1 MESRLYSI
9 TNITNRGG
17 YMSIVG
23 AKVIRKEDPN
33 LLTGRGQFV
42 DDIKLT
48 GTTHMAFVRSTEAH
62 ALIKGI
68 DVSAA
73 LECEGVIGAWTATD
87 LELPPLPGVPG
98 LERPALANDKVRFVG
113 EAVAVIVAESKYAA
127 ADGTELVIVN
137 YEPLGAVTS
146 IEEATAEDAPLLYEE
161 LGSNTVAE
169 VPSEDDLQ
177 AIFDAAPHT
186 ETIKLINNR
195 CTAAPIETNACLADY
210 GPAGLTVWA
219 SFQAPHHLR
228 NRISAWLD
236 IPQDQCRVITPDVGG
251 GFGQKINFT
260 PEFFVAPVLSK
271 ILNRPVKYSQT
282 RSEAMTSMYH
292 GRAQEQEV
300 SVAFDNDGKIQAL
313 KVFASQDMGG
323 YADGTGMGMPVLTTA
338 MSAGCYVIP
347 NVSIAWR
354 NVLTNT
360 TPIAA
365 YRGAGRPEATYL
377 IERAMDHISYKLDM
391 DPTEVRRRNYIP
403 EDSFP
408 YPTHSELAVYDSG
421 NFEGALDELLNIM
434 DYQSLREEQATNR
447 ENPEKPLLG
456 IGFSSWLEIAG
467 FGPPGSLEGFGHLGS
482 WESVQIRIQPDGS
495 AIIYTGA
502 SPHGQGTVTTFAQ
515 IASEYLGIDY
525 EKISVRHGDTATIP
539 QGIGTMG
546 SRQVAVG
553 GEGVKNASLKI
564 VENAKSIAAH
574 KLEANPEDIEVVDGS
589 LYVKGTP
596 SKSLTWAEVA
606 TFSFQRLELPEDM
619 DPGSLDT
626 TILQEVPN
634 FSFPSGAY
642 ACVIEIDRQTGD
654 ARIRDMYLVDDCG
667 TVINPLL
674 AEGQVHGG
682 VAQGIAQALYEEFS
696 YDENGQPTTATF
708 IDYLMPGAPD
718 LPSYK
723 SGRINTPNPNNSLGA
738 KGIGESGS
746 VGTPPAVMNAVVDA
760 VRHLG
765 VTHIDMPATPQ
776 KIWEILQGGS
786 K

>member
-1 MESRLYSI
+1 
-9 TNITNRGG
+9 
-17 YMSIVG
+17 MSIVG

-42 DDIKLT
+42 DDIQLT

-73 LECEGVIGAWTATD
+73 LECEGVIGAWTAAD

-98 LERPALANDKVRFVG
+98 LERPALAIDKVRFVG
-113 EAVAVIVAESKYAA
+113 EAVAVVVAENKYAA
-127 ADGTELVIVN
+127 ADGTELVIVD
-137 YEPLGAVTS
+137 YEPLGAVTN
-146 IEEATAEDAPLLYEE
+146 IEEATAENAPLLYDE

-169 VPSEDDLQ
+169 VPTEDDHQ

-377 IERAMDHISYKLDM
+377 IERAIDHIAYKLDM

-403 EDSFP
+403 KDSFP

-434 DYQSLREEQATNR
+434 DYQSLREEQAANR
-447 ENPEKPLLG
+447 EDPEKPLLG

-574 KLEANPEDIEVVDGS
+574 KLEANPEDIEVADGS
-589 LYVKGTP
+589 LFVKGTP
-596 SKSLTWAEVA
+596 SKNLTWAEVA

-718 LPSYK
+718 LPSYI

-776 KIWEILQGGS
+776 KLWEILQGGS

>member
-1 MESRLYSI
+1 
-9 TNITNRGG
+9 
-17 YMSIVG
+17 MSIVG

-42 DDIKLT
+42 DDIQLT

-73 LECEGVIGAWTATD
+73 LECEGVIGAWTAAD

-98 LERPALANDKVRFVG
+98 LERPALAIDKVRFVG
-113 EAVAVIVAESKYAA
+113 EAVAVVVAENKYAA
-127 ADGTELVIVN
+127 ADGTELVIVD

-146 IEEATAEDAPLLYEE
+146 IEEATAENAALLYEE
-161 LGSNTVAE
+161 LGTNTVAE
-169 VPSEDDLQ
+169 VPTEDDHQ

-228 NRISAWLD
+228 NRISAWFG

-260 PEFFVAPVLSK
+260 PEFFIAPVLSK

-377 IERAMDHISYKLDM
+377 IERTMDHIAYKLDM

-403 EDSFP
+403 KDSFP

-434 DYQSLREEQATNR
+434 DYQSLREEQAANR
-447 ENPEKPLLG
+447 EDPEKPLLG

-564 VENAKSIAAH
+564 VDNAKSIAAH
-574 KLEANPEDIEVVDGS
+574 KLEANPEDIEVADGN
-589 LYVKGTP
+589 LFVKGTP
-596 SKSLTWAEVA
+596 SKNLTWAEVA

-776 KIWEILQGGS
+776 KLWEILQGGS

>member
-1 MESRLYSI
+1 
-9 TNITNRGG
+9 
-17 YMSIVG
+17 MSIVG

-42 DDIKLT
+42 DDIQLT

-62 ALIKGI
+62 ALIKSI

-73 LECEGVIGAWTATD
+73 LECEGVIGAWTAAD

-98 LERPALANDKVRFVG
+98 LERPALAIDKVRFVG
-113 EAVAVIVAESKYAA
+113 EAVAVVVAETKYAA
-127 ADGTELVIVN
+127 ADGTELVIVD

-146 IEEATAEDAPLLYEE
+146 IEEATAENAPLLYEE

-169 VPSEDDLQ
+169 VPTEDDHQ

-186 ETIKLINNR
+186 ETIKLVNNR
-195 CTAAPIETNACLADY
+195 CTAAPIETNACLADH

-260 PEFFVAPVLSK
+260 PEFFIAPVISK

-377 IERAMDHISYKLDM
+377 IERAMDHIAYKLDM

-403 EDSFP
+403 KDSFP

-434 DYQSLREEQATNR
+434 DYESLREEQATNR

-574 KLEANPEDIEVVDGS
+574 KLEANPEDIEVADGS
-589 LYVKGTP
+589 LFVKGTP
-596 SKSLTWAEVA
+596 SKNLTWAEVA

-708 IDYLMPGAPD
+708 IDYLMHGAPD
-718 LPSYK
+718 LP
-723 SGRINTPNPNNSLGA
+723 
-738 KGIGESGS
+738 
-746 VGTPPAVMNAVVDA
+746 
-760 VRHLG
+760 
-765 VTHIDMPATPQ
+765 
-776 KIWEILQGGS
+776 
-786 K
+786 

>member
-1 MESRLYSI
+1 
-9 TNITNRGG
+9 
-17 YMSIVG
+17 MSIVG

-42 DDIKLT
+42 DDIQLT

-73 LECEGVIGAWTATD
+73 LECEGVIGAWTAAD

-98 LERPALANDKVRFVG
+98 LERPALAIDKVRFVG
-113 EAVAVIVAESKYAA
+113 EAVAVVVAENKYAA
-127 ADGTELVIVN
+127 ADGTELVIVD

-146 IEEATAEDAPLLYEE
+146 IKEATAENAPLLYDE

-169 VPSEDDLQ
+169 VPTEDDHQ

-377 IERAMDHISYKLDM
+377 IERAMDHIAYKLDM

-403 EDSFP
+403 KDSFP

-434 DYQSLREEQATNR
+434 DYQSLREEQAANR
-447 ENPEKPLLG
+447 ENLEKPLLG

-574 KLEANPEDIEVVDGS
+574 KLEANPEDIEVADGN
-589 LYVKGTP
+589 LFVKGTP
-596 SKSLTWAEVA
+596 SKNLTWAEVA

>member
-1 MESRLYSI
+1 
-9 TNITNRGG
+9 
-17 YMSIVG
+17 MSIVG

-42 DDIKLT
+42 DDIQLT

-73 LECEGVIGAWTATD
+73 LECEGVIGAWTAAD

-98 LERPALANDKVRFVG
+98 LERPALAIDKVRFVG
-113 EAVAVIVAESKYAA
+113 EAVAVVVAENKYAA
-127 ADGTELVIVN
+127 ADGTELVIVD

-146 IEEATAEDAPLLYEE
+146 IEEATAENAALLYEE
-161 LGSNTVAE
+161 LGTNTVAE
-169 VPSEDDLQ
+169 VPTEDDHQ

-365 YRGAGRPEATYL
+365 YRGAGRPEAAYL
-377 IERAMDHISYKLDM
+377 IERTMDHIAYKLDM

-403 EDSFP
+403 KDSFP

-434 DYQSLREEQATNR
+434 DYQSLREEQAANR
-447 ENPEKPLLG
+447 EDPEKPLLG

-564 VENAKSIAAH
+564 VDNAKSIAAH
-574 KLEANPEDIEVVDGS
+574 KLEANPEDIEVADGI
-589 LYVKGTP
+589 LFVKGTP
-596 SKSLTWAEVA
+596 SKNLTWAEVA

-765 VTHIDMPATPQ
+765 CLLYTSPSPRDATLSRMPSSA
-776 KIWEILQGGS
+776 
-786 K
+786 

>member
-1 MESRLYSI
+1 
-9 TNITNRGG
+9 
-17 YMSIVG
+17 MSIVG

-42 DDIKLT
+42 DDIQLT

-73 LECEGVIGAWTATD
+73 LECEGVIGAWTAAD

-98 LERPALANDKVRFVG
+98 LERPALAIDKVRFVG
-113 EAVAVIVAESKYAA
+113 EAVAVVVAENKYAA
-127 ADGTELVIVN
+127 ADGTELVIVD

-146 IEEATAEDAPLLYEE
+146 IKEATAENAPLLYDE

-169 VPSEDDLQ
+169 VPTEDDHQ

-377 IERAMDHISYKLDM
+377 IERAMDHIAYKLDM

-403 EDSFP
+403 KDSFP

-434 DYQSLREEQATNR
+434 DYQSLREEQAANR
-447 ENPEKPLLG
+447 ENLEKPLLG

-574 KLEANPEDIEVVDGS
+574 KLEANPEDIEVADGS
-589 LYVKGTP
+589 LFVKGTP
-596 SKSLTWAEVA
+596 SKNLTWAEVA

-718 LPSYK
+718 LPSYI

>member
-1 MESRLYSI
+1 
-9 TNITNRGG
+9 
-17 YMSIVG
+17 MSIVG

-42 DDIKLT
+42 DDIQLT

-62 ALIKGI
+62 ALIKSI

-73 LECEGVIGAWTATD
+73 LECEGVIGAWTAAD
-87 LELPPLPGVPG
+87 LDLPPLPGVPG
-98 LERPALANDKVRFVG
+98 LERPALASDKVRFVG
-113 EAVAVIVAESKYAA
+113 EAVAVVVAESKYAA
-127 ADGTELVIVN
+127 ADGTELVIVD
-137 YEPLGAVTS
+137 YEPLGAVTN
-146 IEEATAEDAPLLYEE
+146 ITEATADNAPLLYEE

-169 VPSEDDLQ
+169 VPTADDLQ
-177 AIFDAAPHT
+177 AIFDTAPHT
-186 ETIKLINNR
+186 ETINLVNNR

-228 NRISAWLD
+228 NRISAWLA

-271 ILNRPVKYSQT
+271 ILNRPVKYSQS

-300 SVAFDNDGKIQAL
+300 SIAFDNDGKIQAL
-313 KVFASQDMGG
+313 RVFASQDMGG

-377 IERAMDHISYKLDM
+377 IERAMDHIAYKLDM
-391 DPTEVRRRNYIP
+391 DPTEVRRQNYIP
-403 EDSFP
+403 KDSFP
-408 YPTHSELAVYDSG
+408 YVTHSELAVYDSG

-434 DYQSLREEQATNR
+434 DYQALRDEQDANR
-447 ENPEKPLLG
+447 DDPEKPLLG
-456 IGFSSWLEIAG
+456 VGFSSWLEIAG

-515 IASEYLGIDY
+515 IASEYLGIEFD
-525 EKISVRHGDTATIP
+525 KISVRHGDTATIP

-574 KLEANPEDIEVVDGS
+574 KLEANPEDIEIADGN
-589 LYVKGTP
+589 LFVKGTP
-596 SKSLTWAEVA
+596 SKSLSWAEVA
-606 TFSFQRLELPEDM
+606 TFSFQRLELPENM

-642 ACVIEIDRQTGD
+642 ACVIEIDKQTGE
-654 ARIRDMYLVDDCG
+654 ANIRDMYLVDDCG

-776 KIWEILQGGS
+776 KIWEILHGGS

>member
-1 MESRLYSI
+1 
-9 TNITNRGG
+9 
-17 YMSIVG
+17 MSIVG

-42 DDIKLT
+42 DDIQLT

-73 LECEGVIGAWTATD
+73 LECEGVIGAWTAAD

-98 LERPALANDKVRFVG
+98 LERPALAIDKVRFVG
-113 EAVAVIVAESKYAA
+113 EAVAVVVAETKYAA
-127 ADGTELVIVN
+127 ADGTELVIVD

-146 IEEATAEDAPLLYEE
+146 IEEATAENAPLLYEE

-169 VPSEDDLQ
+169 VPTEDDHQ

-186 ETIKLINNR
+186 ETIKLVNNR
-195 CTAAPIETNACLADY
+195 CTAAPIETNACLADH

-260 PEFFVAPVLSK
+260 PEFFIAPVISK

-377 IERAMDHISYKLDM
+377 IERAMDHIAYKLDM

-403 EDSFP
+403 KDSFP

-434 DYQSLREEQATNR
+434 DYESLREEQATNR

-574 KLEANPEDIEVVDGS
+574 KLEANPEDIEVADGS
-589 LYVKGTP
+589 LFVKGTP
-596 SKSLTWAEVA
+596 SKNLTWAEVA

-718 LPSYK
+718 LPSYI

-776 KIWEILQGGS
+776 KLWEILQGGS

>member
-1 MESRLYSI
+1 
-9 TNITNRGG
+9 
-17 YMSIVG
+17 MSIVG
-23 AKVIRKEDPN
+23 TKVIRKEDPN

-42 DDIKLT
+42 DDIQLT

-73 LECEGVIGAWTATD
+73 LECEGVIGAWTAAD

-98 LERPALANDKVRFVG
+98 LERPALAIDKVRFVG

-127 ADGTELVIVN
+127 ADGTELVIVD

-169 VPSEDDLQ
+169 VPTEDDHQ

-186 ETIKLINNR
+186 ETIKLVNNR

-210 GPAGLTVWA
+210 GPAGLTIWA

-300 SVAFDNDGKIQAL
+300 SVAFDNEGKIQAL

-377 IERAMDHISYKLDM
+377 IERAMDHIAYKLDM

-403 EDSFP
+403 KDSFP

-434 DYQSLREEQATNR
+434 DYESLREEQAANR
-447 ENPEKPLLG
+447 ENSQKPLLG

-574 KLEANPEDIEVVDGS
+574 KLEANPEDIEVADGS
-589 LYVKGTP
+589 LFVKGTP
-596 SKSLTWAEVA
+596 SKNLTWAEVA
-606 TFSFQRLELPEDM
+606 TFSFQRLELPETM

-718 LPSYK
+718 LPSYI

-776 KIWEILQGGS
+776 KLWEILQGGS

>member
-1 MESRLYSI
+1 
-9 TNITNRGG
+9 
-17 YMSIVG
+17 MSIVG

-42 DDIKLT
+42 DDIQLT

-62 ALIKGI
+62 ALIKSI

-73 LECEGVIGAWTATD
+73 LECEGVIGAWTAAD
-87 LELPPLPGVPG
+87 LDLPPLPGVPG
-98 LERPALANDKVRFVG
+98 LERPALASDKVRFVG
-113 EAVAVIVAESKYAA
+113 EAVAVVVAESKYAA
-127 ADGTELVIVN
+127 ADGTELVIVD
-137 YEPLGAVTS
+137 YEPLGAVTN
-146 IEEATAEDAPLLYEE
+146 ITEATADNAPLLYEE

-169 VPSEDDLQ
+169 VPTADDLQ
-177 AIFDAAPHT
+177 AIFDTAPHT
-186 ETIKLINNR
+186 ETINLVNNR

-228 NRISAWLD
+228 NRISAWLA

-271 ILNRPVKYSQT
+271 ILNRPVKYSQS

-300 SVAFDNDGKIQAL
+300 SIAFDDDGKIQAL
-313 KVFASQDMGG
+313 RVFASQDMGG

-377 IERAMDHISYKLDM
+377 IERAMDHIAYKLDM
-391 DPTEVRRRNYIP
+391 DPTEVRRQNYIP
-403 EDSFP
+403 KDSFP
-408 YPTHSELAVYDSG
+408 YVTHSELAVYDSG

-434 DYQSLREEQATNR
+434 DYQALRDEQDANR
-447 ENPEKPLLG
+447 DDPEKPLLG
-456 IGFSSWLEIAG
+456 VGFSSWLEIAG

-515 IASEYLGIDY
+515 IASEYLGIEFD
-525 EKISVRHGDTATIP
+525 KISVRHGDTATIP

-564 VENAKSIAAH
+564 VQNAKSIAAH
-574 KLEANPEDIEVVDGS
+574 KLEANPEDIEIADGN
-589 LYVKGTP
+589 LFVKGTP
-596 SKSLTWAEVA
+596 SKSLSWAEVA
-606 TFSFQRLELPEDM
+606 TFSFQRLELPENM

-642 ACVIEIDRQTGD
+642 ACVIEIDKQTGE
-654 ARIRDMYLVDDCG
+654 ANIRDMYLVDDCG

-776 KIWEILQGGS
+776 KIWEILHGGS

>member
-1 MESRLYSI
+1 
-9 TNITNRGG
+9 
-17 YMSIVG
+17 MSIVG

-42 DDIKLT
+42 DDIQLT

-73 LECEGVIGAWTATD
+73 LECEGVIGAWTAAD

-98 LERPALANDKVRFVG
+98 LERPALAIDKVRFVG
-113 EAVAVIVAESKYAA
+113 EAVAVVVAESKYAA
-127 ADGTELVIVN
+127 ADGTELVIVD

-146 IEEATAEDAPLLYEE
+146 IEEATAENAPLLYEE

-169 VPSEDDLQ
+169 VPTEDDHQ

-186 ETIKLINNR
+186 ETIKLVNNR
-195 CTAAPIETNACLADY
+195 CTAAPIETNACLADF

-377 IERAMDHISYKLDM
+377 IERAMDHIAYKLDM

-403 EDSFP
+403 KDSFP

-434 DYQSLREEQATNR
+434 DYESLREEQAANR

-574 KLEANPEDIEVVDGS
+574 KLEANPEDIEVADGS
-589 LYVKGTP
+589 LFVKGTP
-596 SKSLTWAEVA
+596 SKNLTWAEVA

-718 LPSYK
+718 LPSYI

-765 VTHIDMPATPQ
+765 VTHIDMPATPL
-776 KIWEILQGGS
+776 KLWEILQGGS

>member
-1 MESRLYSI
+1 
-9 TNITNRGG
+9 
-17 YMSIVG
+17 MSIVG

-42 DDIKLT
+42 DDIQLT

-73 LECEGVIGAWTATD
+73 LECEGVIGAWTAAD

-98 LERPALANDKVRFVG
+98 LERPALAIDKVRFVG
-113 EAVAVIVAESKYAA
+113 EAVAVVVAENKYAA
-127 ADGTELVIVN
+127 ADGTELVIVD

-169 VPSEDDLQ
+169 VPTEDDHQ

-186 ETIKLINNR
+186 ETIKLVNNR

-210 GPAGLTVWA
+210 GPAGLTIWA

-300 SVAFDNDGKIQAL
+300 SVAFDNEGKIQAL

-377 IERAMDHISYKLDM
+377 IERAMDHIAYKLDM

-403 EDSFP
+403 KDSFP

-434 DYQSLREEQATNR
+434 DYESLREEQAANR
-447 ENPEKPLLG
+447 ENSQKPLLG

-574 KLEANPEDIEVVDGS
+574 KLEANPEDIEVADGS
-589 LYVKGTP
+589 LFVKGTP
-596 SKSLTWAEVA
+596 SKNLTWAEVA
-606 TFSFQRLELPEDM
+606 TFSFQRLELPETM

-718 LPSYK
+718 LPSYI

-776 KIWEILQGGS
+776 KLWEILQGGS

>member
-1 MESRLYSI
+1 
-9 TNITNRGG
+9 
-17 YMSIVG
+17 MSIVG

-42 DDIKLT
+42 DDIQLT

-62 ALIKGI
+62 ALIKSI

-73 LECEGVIGAWTATD
+73 LECEGVIGAWTAAD

-98 LERPALANDKVRFVG
+98 LERPALAIDKVRFVG
-113 EAVAVIVAESKYAA
+113 EAVAVVVAETKYAA
-127 ADGTELVIVN
+127 ADGTELVIVD
-137 YEPLGAVTS
+137 YEPLGAVTN
-146 IEEATAEDAPLLYEE
+146 IEEATAENAPLLYEE

-169 VPSEDDLQ
+169 VPTEDDHQ

-186 ETIKLINNR
+186 ETIKLVNNR

-271 ILNRPVKYSQT
+271 ILNSPVKYSQT

-377 IERAMDHISYKLDM
+377 IERAMDHIAYKLDM

-403 EDSFP
+403 KDSFP

-434 DYQSLREEQATNR
+434 DYESLREEQAANR

-574 KLEANPEDIEVVDGS
+574 KLEANPEDIEVADGS
-589 LYVKGTP
+589 LFVKGTP
-596 SKSLTWAEVA
+596 SKNLTWAEVA

-654 ARIRDMYLVDDCG
+654 ARD
-667 TVINPLL
+667 
-674 AEGQVHGG
+674 
-682 VAQGIAQALYEEFS
+682 S
-696 YDENGQPTTATF
+696 
-708 IDYLMPGAPD
+708 
-718 LPSYK
+718 
-723 SGRINTPNPNNSLGA
+723 
-738 KGIGESGS
+738 
-746 VGTPPAVMNAVVDA
+746 
-760 VRHLG
+760 
-765 VTHIDMPATPQ
+765 
-776 KIWEILQGGS
+776 
-786 K
+786 

>member
-1 MESRLYSI
+1 
-9 TNITNRGG
+9 
-17 YMSIVG
+17 MSIVG

-42 DDIKLT
+42 DDIQLT

-73 LECEGVIGAWTATD
+73 LECEGVIGAWTAAD

-98 LERPALANDKVRFVG
+98 LERPALAIDKVRFVG
-113 EAVAVIVAESKYAA
+113 EAVAVVVAENKYAA
-127 ADGTELVIVN
+127 ADGTELVIVD

-146 IEEATAEDAPLLYEE
+146 IKEATAENAPLLYDE

-169 VPSEDDLQ
+169 VPTEDDHQ

-377 IERAMDHISYKLDM
+377 IERAMDHIAYKLDM

-403 EDSFP
+403 KDSFP

-434 DYQSLREEQATNR
+434 DYQSLREEQAANR

-574 KLEANPEDIEVVDGS
+574 KLEANPEDIEVADGS
-589 LYVKGTP
+589 LFVKGTP
-596 SKSLTWAEVA
+596 SKNLTWAEVA

-776 KIWEILQGGS
+776 KLWEILQGGS

>member
-1 MESRLYSI
+1 
-9 TNITNRGG
+9 
-17 YMSIVG
+17 MSIVG

-42 DDIKLT
+42 DDIQLT

-73 LECEGVIGAWTATD
+73 LECEGVIGAWTAAD

-98 LERPALANDKVRFVG
+98 LERPALAIDKVRFVG
-113 EAVAVIVAESKYAA
+113 EAVAVVVAENKYAA
-127 ADGTELVIVN
+127 ADGTELVIVD

-146 IEEATAEDAPLLYEE
+146 IEEATAENAPLLYDE

-169 VPSEDDLQ
+169 VPTEDDHQ

-228 NRISAWLD
+228 NRISAWLN

-377 IERAMDHISYKLDM
+377 IERTMDHIAYKLDM

-403 EDSFP
+403 KDSFP

-434 DYQSLREEQATNR
+434 DYQSLREEQAANR
-447 ENPEKPLLG
+447 EDPEKPLLG

-564 VENAKSIAAH
+564 VDNAKSIAAH
-574 KLEANPEDIEVVDGS
+574 KLEANPEDIEVADGN
-589 LYVKGTP
+589 LFVKGTP
-596 SKSLTWAEVA
+596 SKNLTWAEVA

-776 KIWEILQGGS
+776 KLWEILQGGS

>member
-1 MESRLYSI
+1 
-9 TNITNRGG
+9 
-17 YMSIVG
+17 MSIVG

-42 DDIKLT
+42 DDIQLT

-62 ALIKGI
+62 ALIKSI

-73 LECEGVIGAWTATD
+73 LECEGVIGAWTAAD

-98 LERPALANDKVRFVG
+98 LERPALAIDKVRFVG
-113 EAVAVIVAESKYAA
+113 EAVAVVVAESKYAA
-127 ADGTELVIVN
+127 ADGTELVIVD
-137 YEPLGAVTS
+137 YEPLGVVTN
-146 IEEATAEDAPLLYEE
+146 IEEATAENASLLYEE

-169 VPSEDDLQ
+169 VPTEDDHQ

-186 ETIKLINNR
+186 ETIKLVNNR
-195 CTAAPIETNACLADY
+195 CTAAPIETNACLADF

-292 GRAQEQEV
+292 GRAHEQEV

-377 IERAMDHISYKLDM
+377 IERAMDHIAYKLDM

-403 EDSFP
+403 KDSFP

-434 DYQSLREEQATNR
+434 DYESLREEQATNR

-574 KLEANPEDIEVVDGS
+574 KLEANPEDIEVADGS
-589 LYVKGTP
+589 LFVKGTP
-596 SKSLTWAEVA
+596 SKNLTWAEVA

-682 VAQGIAQALYEEFS
+682 VAQGIAQALFEEFS

-718 LPSYK
+718 LPSYI

-746 VGTPPAVMNAVVDA
+746 VGTPPAVINAVVDA

-765 VTHIDMPATPQ
+765 VTHIDMPATPL
-776 KIWEILQGGS
+776 KLWEILQGGS

>member
-1 MESRLYSI
+1 
-9 TNITNRGG
+9 
-17 YMSIVG
+17 MSIVG

-42 DDIKLT
+42 DDIQLT

-62 ALIKGI
+62 ALIKSI

-73 LECEGVIGAWTATD
+73 LECEGVIGAWTAAD

-98 LERPALANDKVRFVG
+98 LERPALAIDKVRFVG
-113 EAVAVIVAESKYAA
+113 EAVAVVVAETKYAA
-127 ADGTELVIVN
+127 ADGTELVIVD

-146 IEEATAEDAPLLYEE
+146 IEEATAENAPLLYEE

-169 VPSEDDLQ
+169 VPTEDDHQ

-186 ETIKLINNR
+186 ETIKLVNNR
-195 CTAAPIETNACLADY
+195 CTAAPIETNACLADH

-260 PEFFVAPVLSK
+260 PEFFIAPVISK

-377 IERAMDHISYKLDM
+377 IERAMDHIAYKLDM

-403 EDSFP
+403 KDSFP

-434 DYQSLREEQATNR
+434 DYESLREEQATNR

-574 KLEANPEDIEVVDGS
+574 KLEANPEDIEVADGS
-589 LYVKGTP
+589 LFVKGTP
-596 SKSLTWAEVA
+596 SKNLTWAEVA

-654 ARIRDMYLVDDCG
+654 A
-667 TVINPLL
+667 IN
-674 AEGQVHGG
+674 
-682 VAQGIAQALYEEFS
+682 
-696 YDENGQPTTATF
+696 
-708 IDYLMPGAPD
+708 
-718 LPSYK
+718 
-723 SGRINTPNPNNSLGA
+723 R
-738 KGIGESGS
+738 
-746 VGTPPAVMNAVVDA
+746 
-760 VRHLG
+760 
-765 VTHIDMPATPQ
+765 
-776 KIWEILQGGS
+776 
-786 K
+786 

>member
-1 MESRLYSI
+1 
-9 TNITNRGG
+9 
-17 YMSIVG
+17 MSIVG

-42 DDIKLT
+42 DDIQLT

-62 ALIKGI
+62 ALIKSI

-73 LECEGVIGAWTATD
+73 LECEGVIGAWTAAD

-98 LERPALANDKVRFVG
+98 LERPALAVDKVRFVG
-113 EAVAVIVAESKYAA
+113 EAVAVVVAETKYAA
-127 ADGTELVIVN
+127 ADGTELVIVD

-146 IEEATAEDAPLLYEE
+146 IEEATAENAPLLYEE

-169 VPSEDDLQ
+169 VPTEDDHQ

-186 ETIKLINNR
+186 ETIKLVNNR
-195 CTAAPIETNACLADY
+195 CTAAPIETNACLADH

-260 PEFFVAPVLSK
+260 PEFFVAPVISK

-377 IERAMDHISYKLDM
+377 IERAMDHIAYKLDM

-403 EDSFP
+403 KDSFP

-434 DYQSLREEQATNR
+434 DYESLREEQATNR

-564 VENAKSIAAH
+564 VESAKSIAAH
-574 KLEANPEDIEVVDGS
+574 KLEANPEDIEVADGS
-589 LYVKGTP
+589 LFVKGTP
-596 SKSLTWAEVA
+596 SKNLTWAEVA

-654 ARIRDMYLVDDCG
+654 ARIRNMYLVDDCG

-718 LPSYK
+718 LPSYI

-776 KIWEILQGGS
+776 KLWEILQGGS

>member
-1 MESRLYSI
+1 
-9 TNITNRGG
+9 
-17 YMSIVG
+17 MSIVG

-42 DDIKLT
+42 DDIQLT

-73 LECEGVIGAWTATD
+73 LECDGVIGAWTAAD

-98 LERPALANDKVRFVG
+98 LERPALAIDKVRFVG
-113 EAVAVIVAESKYAA
+113 EAVAVVVAENKYAA
-127 ADGTELVIVN
+127 ADGTELVIVD
-137 YEPLGAVTS
+137 YEPLGAVTN
-146 IEEATAEDAPLLYEE
+146 IEEATAENAPLLYEE

-169 VPSEDDLQ
+169 VPTEDDHQ
-177 AIFDAAPHT
+177 AIFDAATHT
-186 ETIKLINNR
+186 ETIKLVNNR

-228 NRISAWLD
+228 NRISAWLA

-377 IERAMDHISYKLDM
+377 IERAIDHIAYKLDM

-403 EDSFP
+403 KDSFP

-434 DYQSLREEQATNR
+434 DYQSLREEQAANR
-447 ENPEKPLLG
+447 DNPEKPLLG

-574 KLEANPEDIEVVDGS
+574 KLEANPEDIEVADGS
-589 LYVKGTP
+589 LFVKGTP
-596 SKSLTWAEVA
+596 SKNLTWAEVA

-642 ACVIEIDRQTGD
+642 ACVIEVDRQTGD

-682 VAQGIAQALYEEFS
+682 VAQGIAQALYEEFT

-718 LPSYK
+718 LPSYI

-776 KIWEILQGGS
+776 KLWEILQGGS

>member
-1 MESRLYSI
+1 
-9 TNITNRGG
+9 
-17 YMSIVG
+17 MSIVG

-42 DDIKLT
+42 DDIQLT

-62 ALIKGI
+62 ALIKSI

-73 LECEGVIGAWTATD
+73 LECEGVIGAWTAAD

-98 LERPALANDKVRFVG
+98 LERPALAIDKVRFVG
-113 EAVAVIVAESKYAA
+113 EAVAVVVAETKYAA
-127 ADGTELVIVN
+127 ADGTELVIVD

-146 IEEATAEDAPLLYEE
+146 IEEATAENAPLLYEE
-161 LGSNTVAE
+161 LGANTVAE
-169 VPSEDDLQ
+169 VPTEDDHQ

-186 ETIKLINNR
+186 ETIKLVNNR
-195 CTAAPIETNACLADY
+195 CTAAPIETNACLADH

-260 PEFFVAPVLSK
+260 PEFFIAPVISK

-377 IERAMDHISYKLDM
+377 IERAMDHIAYKLDM

-403 EDSFP
+403 MDSFP

-434 DYQSLREEQATNR
+434 DYESLREEQATNR

-564 VENAKSIAAH
+564 VESAKSIAAH
-574 KLEANPEDIEVVDGS
+574 KLEANPEDIEVADGS
-589 LYVKGTP
+589 LFVKGTP
-596 SKSLTWAEVA
+596 SKNLTWAEVA

-718 LPSYK
+718 LPSYI

-776 KIWEILQGGS
+776 KLWEILQGGS

>member
-1 MESRLYSI
+1 M
-9 TNITNRGG
+9 
-17 YMSIVG
+17 
-23 AKVIRKEDPN
+23 
-33 LLTGRGQFV
+33 
-42 DDIKLT
+42 
-48 GTTHMAFVRSTEAH
+48 
-62 ALIKGI
+62 
-68 DVSAA
+68 
-73 LECEGVIGAWTATD
+73 
-87 LELPPLPGVPG
+87 PGVPG
-98 LERPALANDKVRFVG
+98 LERPALAIDKVRFVG
-113 EAVAVIVAESKYAA
+113 EAVAVVVAENKYAA
-127 ADGTELVIVN
+127 ADGTELVIVD
-137 YEPLGAVTS
+137 YEPLGAVTN
-146 IEEATAEDAPLLYEE
+146 IEEATAENAPLLYDE

-169 VPSEDDLQ
+169 VPTEDDHQ

-377 IERAMDHISYKLDM
+377 IERAMDHIAYKLDM
-391 DPTEVRRRNYIP
+391 DPTEVRRQNYIP
-403 EDSFP
+403 KDSFP

-434 DYQSLREEQATNR
+434 DYQSLREEQAANR
-447 ENPEKPLLG
+447 EDPEKPLLG

-574 KLEANPEDIEVVDGS
+574 KLEANPEDIEVADGS
-589 LYVKGTP
+589 LFVKGTP
-596 SKSLTWAEVA
+596 SKNLTWAEVA

-674 AEGQVHGG
+674 AEGQ
-682 VAQGIAQALYEEFS
+682 Y
-696 YDENGQPTTATF
+696 
-708 IDYLMPGAPD
+708 M
-718 LPSYK
+718 
-723 SGRINTPNPNNSLGA
+723 
-738 KGIGESGS
+738 GESHK
-746 VGTPPAVMNAVVDA
+746 A
-760 VRHLG
+760 
-765 VTHIDMPATPQ
+765 
-776 KIWEILQGGS
+776 
-786 K
+786 

>member
-1 MESRLYSI
+1 
-9 TNITNRGG
+9 
-17 YMSIVG
+17 MSIVG

-42 DDIKLT
+42 DDIQLT

-73 LECEGVIGAWTATD
+73 LECDGVIGAWTAAD

-98 LERPALANDKVRFVG
+98 LERPALAIDKVRFVG
-113 EAVAVIVAESKYAA
+113 EAVAVVVAENKYAA
-127 ADGTELVIVN
+127 ADGTELVIVD
-137 YEPLGAVTS
+137 YEPLGAVTN
-146 IEEATAEDAPLLYEE
+146 IEEATAENAPLLYEE

-169 VPSEDDLQ
+169 VPTEDDHQ
-177 AIFDAAPHT
+177 AIFDAATHT
-186 ETIKLINNR
+186 ETIKLVNNR

-228 NRISAWLD
+228 NRISAWLA

-260 PEFFVAPVLSK
+260 PEFFVAPILSK

-377 IERAMDHISYKLDM
+377 IERAIDHIAYKLDM

-403 EDSFP
+403 KDSFP

-434 DYQSLREEQATNR
+434 DYQSLREEQAANR
-447 ENPEKPLLG
+447 DNPEKPLLG

-574 KLEANPEDIEVVDGS
+574 KLEANPEDIEVADGN
-589 LYVKGTP
+589 LFVKGTP
-596 SKSLTWAEVA
+596 SKNLTWAEVA

-682 VAQGIAQALYEEFS
+682 VAQGIAQALYEEFT

-718 LPSYK
+718 LPSYI

-776 KIWEILQGGS
+776 KLWEILQGGS

>member
-1 MESRLYSI
+1 
-9 TNITNRGG
+9 
-17 YMSIVG
+17 MSIVG

-42 DDIKLT
+42 DDIQLT

-73 LECEGVIGAWTATD
+73 LECEGVIGAWTAAD

-98 LERPALANDKVRFVG
+98 LERPALAIDKVRFVG
-113 EAVAVIVAESKYAA
+113 EAVAVVVAENKYAA
-127 ADGTELVIVN
+127 ADGTELVIVD

-146 IEEATAEDAPLLYEE
+146 IEEATAENAPLLYEE
-161 LGSNTVAE
+161 LGTNTVAE
-169 VPSEDDLQ
+169 VPTEDDHQ

-377 IERAMDHISYKLDM
+377 IERTMDHIAYKLDM

-403 EDSFP
+403 KDSFP

-421 NFEGALDELLNIM
+421 NFEGALDELLYIM
-434 DYQSLREEQATNR
+434 DYQSLREEQAANR
-447 ENPEKPLLG
+447 EDPEKPLLG

-564 VENAKSIAAH
+564 VDNAKSIAAH
-574 KLEANPEDIEVVDGS
+574 KLEANPEDIEVADGN
-589 LYVKGTP
+589 LFVKGTP
-596 SKSLTWAEVA
+596 SKNLTWAEVA

-776 KIWEILQGGS
+776 KLWEILQGGS

>member
-1 MESRLYSI
+1 
-9 TNITNRGG
+9 
-17 YMSIVG
+17 MSIVG

-42 DDIKLT
+42 DDIQLT

-62 ALIKGI
+62 ALIKDI

-73 LECEGVIGAWTATD
+73 LECEGVIGAWTAAD

-98 LERPALANDKVRFVG
+98 LERPALAIDKVRFVG
-113 EAVAVIVAESKYAA
+113 EAVAVVVAENKYAA
-127 ADGTELVIVN
+127 ADGTELVIVD

-146 IEEATAEDAPLLYEE
+146 IKEATAENAPLLYDE

-169 VPSEDDLQ
+169 VPTEDDHQ

-377 IERAMDHISYKLDM
+377 IERAMDHIAYKLDM

-403 EDSFP
+403 KDSFP
-408 YPTHSELAVYDSG
+408 YATHSELAVYDSG

-434 DYQSLREEQATNR
+434 DYQSLREEQAANR
-447 ENPEKPLLG
+447 ENLEKPLLG

-574 KLEANPEDIEVVDGS
+574 KLEANPEDIEVADGS
-589 LYVKGTP
+589 LFVKGTP
-596 SKSLTWAEVA
+596 SKNLTWAEVA

-776 KIWEILQGGS
+776 KLWEILQGGS

>member
-1 MESRLYSI
+1 
-9 TNITNRGG
+9 
-17 YMSIVG
+17 MSIVG

-42 DDIKLT
+42 DDIQLT

-73 LECEGVIGAWTATD
+73 LECEGVIGAWTAAD

-98 LERPALANDKVRFVG
+98 LERPALAIDKVRFVG
-113 EAVAVIVAESKYAA
+113 EAVAVVVAENKYAA
-127 ADGTELVIVN
+127 ADGTELVIVD
-137 YEPLGAVTS
+137 YEPLGAVTN
-146 IEEATAEDAPLLYEE
+146 IEEATAENAPLLYDE

-169 VPSEDDLQ
+169 VPTEDDHQ

-377 IERAMDHISYKLDM
+377 IERAMDHIAYKLDM

-403 EDSFP
+403 KDSFP

-434 DYQSLREEQATNR
+434 DYQSLREEQAANR

-574 KLEANPEDIEVVDGS
+574 KLEANPEDIEVADGS
-589 LYVKGTP
+589 LFVKGTP
-596 SKSLTWAEVA
+596 SKNLTWAEVA

-776 KIWEILQGGS
+776 KLWEILQGGS

>member
-1 MESRLYSI
+1 
-9 TNITNRGG
+9 
-17 YMSIVG
+17 MSIVG

-42 DDIKLT
+42 DDIQLT

-73 LECEGVIGAWTATD
+73 LECEGVIGAWTAAD

-98 LERPALANDKVRFVG
+98 LERPALAIDKVRFVG
-113 EAVAVIVAESKYAA
+113 EAVAVVVAESKYAA
-127 ADGTELVIVN
+127 ADGTELVIVD
-137 YEPLGAVTS
+137 YEPLGVVTN
-146 IEEATAEDAPLLYEE
+146 IEEATAENASLLYEE

-169 VPSEDDLQ
+169 VPTEDDHQ

-186 ETIKLINNR
+186 ETIKLVNNR
-195 CTAAPIETNACLADY
+195 CTAAPIETNACLADF

-377 IERAMDHISYKLDM
+377 IERAMDHIAYKLDM

-403 EDSFP
+403 KDSFP

-434 DYQSLREEQATNR
+434 DYESLREEQAANR

-574 KLEANPEDIEVVDGS
+574 KLEANPEDIEVADGS
-589 LYVKGTP
+589 LFVKGTP
-596 SKSLTWAEVA
+596 SKNLTWAEVA

-682 VAQGIAQALYEEFS
+682 VAQGIAQALFEEFS

-718 LPSYK
+718 LPSYI

-765 VTHIDMPATPQ
+765 VTHIDMPATPL
-776 KIWEILQGGS
+776 KLWEILQGGS

>member
-1 MESRLYSI
+1 
-9 TNITNRGG
+9 
-17 YMSIVG
+17 MSIVG

-42 DDIKLT
+42 DDIQLT

-62 ALIKGI
+62 ALIKSI

-73 LECEGVIGAWTATD
+73 LECEGVIGAWTAAD
-87 LELPPLPGVPG
+87 LDLPPLPGVPG
-98 LERPALANDKVRFVG
+98 LERPALASDKVRFVG
-113 EAVAVIVAESKYAA
+113 EAVAVVVAESKYAA
-127 ADGTELVIVN
+127 ADGTELVIVD
-137 YEPLGAVTS
+137 YEPLGAVTN
-146 IEEATAEDAPLLYEE
+146 IAEATADNAPLLYEE

-169 VPSEDDLQ
+169 VPTADDLQ
-177 AIFDAAPHT
+177 AIFDTAPHT
-186 ETIKLINNR
+186 ETINLVNNR

-228 NRISAWLD
+228 NRISAWLA

-271 ILNRPVKYSQT
+271 ILNRPVKYSQS

-300 SVAFDNDGKIQAL
+300 SIAFDDDGKIQAL
-313 KVFASQDMGG
+313 RVFASQDMGG

-377 IERAMDHISYKLDM
+377 IERAMDHIAYKLDM
-391 DPTEVRRRNYIP
+391 DPTEVRRQNYIP
-403 EDSFP
+403 KDSFP
-408 YPTHSELAVYDSG
+408 YVTHSELAVYDSG

-434 DYQSLREEQATNR
+434 DYQALRDEQAANKDD
-447 ENPEKPLLG
+447 PEKPLLG
-456 IGFSSWLEIAG
+456 VGFSSWLEIAG

-515 IASEYLGIDY
+515 IASEYLGIEF

-574 KLEANPEDIEVVDGS
+574 KLEANPEDIEIADGN
-589 LYVKGTP
+589 LFVKGTP
-596 SKSLTWAEVA
+596 SKSLSWAEVA
-606 TFSFQRLELPEDM
+606 TFSFQRLELPENM

-642 ACVIEIDRQTGD
+642 ACVIEIDKQTGE
-654 ARIRDMYLVDDCG
+654 ANIRDMYLVDDCG

-776 KIWEILQGGS
+776 KIWEILHGGS